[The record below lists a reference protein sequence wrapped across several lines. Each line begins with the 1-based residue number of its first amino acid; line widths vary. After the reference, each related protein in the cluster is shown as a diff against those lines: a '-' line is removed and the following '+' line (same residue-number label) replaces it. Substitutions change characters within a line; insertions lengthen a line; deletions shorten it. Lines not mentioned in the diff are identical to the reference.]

1 MALSL
6 LSHLC
11 NDNEYCEVYVMISSY
26 TKVVIPHVDQNIIC
40 SWQEGS
46 LLAVSGITDSRK
58 CPGTHILLIH
68 LLVTVGRF
76 PDLEFSQFRRS

>member
-11 NDNEYCEVYVMISSY
+11 NDNECCEVYVIISSY
-26 TKVVIPHVDQNIIC
+26 TKGVIPHGDQNIIC
-40 SWQEGS
+40 SWQERS
-46 LLAVSGITDSRK
+46 LLAISGISDSRK
-58 CPGTHILLIH
+58 CPGTNILLIH

-76 PDLEFSQFRRS
+76 PDL

>member
-11 NDNEYCEVYVMISSY
+11 NDNECCEVYVIISSY
-26 TKVVIPHVDQNIIC
+26 TKIVIPLGDQNIIC
-40 SWQEGS
+40 SWQERS
-46 LLAVSGITDSRK
+46 LLAISGISDSRK

-76 PDLEFSQFRRS
+76 PDL